1 MTEENDMAIRRNA
14 KSGEQVC
21 YVGANIGYIP
31 GVPMKDM
38 DADEWNALDGDLRKN
53 AIRAGLYQLGGPED
67 AAEEMSDIGTLPPAE
82 PPVEPAVEKKGRAPR
97 VRAAHDEEAP
107 PDEQPRAE

>member
-1 MTEENDMAIRRNA
+1 MAIRRNA
-14 KSGEQVC
+14 KSGEQVR
-21 YVGANIGYIP
+21 YVGANIGYMPGIP
-31 GVPMKDM
+31 MQDM
-38 DADEWNALDGDLRKN
+38 DADTWNALDADLREN
-53 AIRAGLYQLGGPED
+53 AIKGGLYQWGEPED

-82 PPVEPAVEKKGRAPR
+82 PPDAPPAEKKGRAPR